1 MARTRA
7 RALPRDVRVN
17 PWDGRERL
25 PYTLVKAQGMLADFR
40 RLNPPD
46 FYNPPLR
53 NSPGPQAGE
62 HDLRDR
68 TLVYEI
74 VRIER
79 ELTSRDW
86 TESEARTA
94 ARRDV
99 GAAFGVSD
107 DVVSAALAQHRR
119 EAEEHI
125 ESYPL
130 NSSG

>member
-7 RALPRDVRVN
+7 RALPRDVRVK
-17 PWDGRERL
+17 PWDGGDRL
-25 PYTLVKAQGMLADFR
+25 PYKLEKGLMPDLR

-46 FYNPPLR
+46 FYDPPLR
-53 NSPGPQAGE
+53 DAPGPKAGE

-79 ELTSRDW
+79 ELVSRGW

-99 GAAFGVSD
+99 GATFGLSD
-107 DVVSAALAQHRR
+107 DVTSEALTKHRP
-119 EAEEHI
+119 EAEENI
-125 ESYPL
+125 EAYRL
-130 NSSG
+130 HSSG